1 MPHSH
6 PAHFAPV
13 TPRFPF
19 SRVLLARTR
28 LAYVH
33 LPNLLNDAKRDRSA
47 RISGYVAISLPEES
61 VIIYLLGGEVANATV
76 RDGKGARAVA
86 IASALQLVP
95 EEAEYGEICF
105 HEADPEQLGCMFV
118 SQSRAAD
125 PWPSDIKI
133 TDPAALFPYLSAT
146 TYDGTLEI
154 LAHESANYVTLRDG
168 NIANAY
174 LTGAPHGTVPE
185 RVNKLF
191 AREGRASDIRVSRW
205 PAPALLPV
213 QAPAALVQAYRELTA
228 GLVQRLVAAGS
239 ANAPALAEQARQ
251 KLLSTHPSL
260 EAFSGTGRAVKQPVA
275 DTQALTADIAA
286 WIRDL
291 VWVSIDHEEQSPV
304 ALLKELTW
312 ERRHMFQSAGLFDQ
326 MPWKVM

>member
-1 MPHSH
+1 MSH
-6 PAHFAPV
+6 PAPV

-19 SRVLLARTR
+19 TRVLLARTR

-76 RDGKGARAVA
+76 RDAKGSRA
-86 IASALQLVP
+86 IAIGSALELVP

-105 HEADPEQLGCMFV
+105 HEAEVEQLGCMFV
-118 SQSRAAD
+118 AQSQAAE
-125 PWPSDIKI
+125 PWPSGMAA
-133 TDPAALFPYLSAT
+133 TDPAALLPYLSAT

-154 LAHESANYVTLRDG
+154 LANESANYVTLRDG
-168 NIANAY
+168 EIAKVF
-174 LTGAPHGTVPE
+174 LTGAPHGTATE
-185 RVNKLF
+185 RVQKLM
-191 AREGRASDIRVSRW
+191 RRDGHGRDSVRVSRW
-205 PAPALLPV
+205 SSPAVLPV

-228 GLVQRLVAAGS
+228 GLVRRLVDSGRE
-239 ANAPALAEQARQ
+239 NATAVAEQARQ
-251 KLLSTHPSL
+251 KLLTTHPAL
-260 EAFSGTGRAVKQPVA
+260 EAFSSTGRVLKQPVA

-286 WIRDL
+286 WVRDL
-291 VWVSIDHEEQSPV
+291 VWAAIDHEEESPV

-312 ERRHMFQSAGLFDQ
+312 DRRHMFQSAGLFDQ